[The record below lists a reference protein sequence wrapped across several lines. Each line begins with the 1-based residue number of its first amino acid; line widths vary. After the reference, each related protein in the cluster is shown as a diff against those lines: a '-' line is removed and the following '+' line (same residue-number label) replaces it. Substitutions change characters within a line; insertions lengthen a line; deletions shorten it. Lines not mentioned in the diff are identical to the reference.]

1 MSVWTTTVAPTV
13 PVAAEIVRRQLHQ
26 LGLTEQAAAVH
37 WDVDW
42 AGPVPLPLADEASVQ
57 AACGIMHVHGRRF
70 GRPEPLA
77 VDYAS
82 AMAGIL
88 AGQGILAALIARARG
103 RRLSRVRTSVAQ
115 AALLAMTQ
123 YLAAATC
130 TDGPQAGWSSWGETG
145 GPPFR
150 SADGVLFEIEMFD
163 AEIWLRFWCGLGA
176 EEQAIRRGWRPFL
189 LRFATAT
196 CPVPCGLHEAAA
208 RHRFAEVSA
217 TGAACGAS
225 VVRVR
230 QSPDGVGDRR
240 PWLISP
246 LPGTTRRRFDR
257 PRHLPLEGIVVVES
271 TRRLQGPLAS
281 HLLRLLG
288 AEVVRIE
295 PPGGDPQRGEPPIAR
310 DHSARF
316 RALNDGK
323 RVVEADF
330 TTRSGVETIR
340 ELVAAADVFLHNWA
354 PGKAARLGLDS
365 ARLARVRPGLVY
377 ASASGWGD
385 ALGAHPPLGTDYLVQ
400 AYSGLAAA
408 IRPQDAT
415 STPSLMTVTD
425 ILGGLVSA
433 QGILAALLHRIR
445 TGRGSTVDSSLLS
458 ASGVLPH
465 TNVRPVWTELDR
477 PLRTADGYLMLS
489 RRSAQQSARVHAAL
503 ARGRKPAL
511 LAARLRS
518 APSSE
523 WRRRLADAGLSA
535 VEVCTDLRT
544 LAGDRTFSAVTTV
557 DDYVRVLPPWE
568 FT

>member
-1 MSVWTTTVAPTV
+1 MSVWTTAIAPTV
-13 PVAAEIVRRQLHQ
+13 PVAAEIVGRQLQQ

-37 WDVDW
+37 CDIDW
-42 AGPVPLPLADEASVQ
+42 AGPVGLPLADEASVQ

-82 AMAGIL
+82 ATAGIL

-103 RRLSRVRTSVAQ
+103 RRLSQVRTSVAQ
-115 AALLAMTQ
+115 AALLSMTQ

-130 TDGPQAGWSSWGETG
+130 ADGPQAGESSWGETG

-150 SADGVLFEIEMFD
+150 SADGVHFEIEMFD
-163 AEIWLRFWCGLGA
+163 AEIWLRFWRVLGA
-176 EEQAIRRGWRPFL
+176 DEQAIRQGWRPFL

-196 CPVPCGLHEAAA
+196 CPVPRGLHEAAA
-208 RHRFAEVSA
+208 RHRFAEVA
-217 TGAACGAS
+217 AMGTGGAS

-230 QSPDGVGDRR
+230 ESPGRVGDRP

-246 LPGTTRRRFDR
+246 LPGATRRRFDR
-257 PRHLPLEGIVVVES
+257 PRQLPLEDIVVVES

-281 HLLRLLG
+281 HVLRLLG

-323 RVVEADF
+323 LVVEADF
-330 TTRSGVETIR
+330 TSPSGVKTIV

-354 PGKAARLGLDS
+354 PGKAAVLGLDS
-365 ARLARVRPGLVY
+365 ERLGRVRPGLVY

-489 RRSAQQSARVHAAL
+489 GRSAQQSARVHTAL
-503 ARGRKPAL
+503 AQGRTPS

-523 WRRRLADAGLSA
+523 WVRRLADAGLSA

-544 LAGDRTFSAVTTV
+544 LADGPEFSAAMAVG
-557 DDYVRVLPPWE
+557 DYVKVLPPWE

>member
-1 MSVWTTTVAPTV
+1 MSVWTTAVVPKV
-13 PVAAEIVRRQLHQ
+13 PVAADIVRRQLQQ
-26 LGLTEQAAAVH
+26 LGLTEQAQAVH
-37 WDVDW
+37 WDIDW
-42 AGPVPLPLADEASVQ
+42 AGPVGLPLADEASVQ

-82 AMAGIL
+82 TTAGIL

-103 RRLSRVRTSVAQ
+103 RRLGQVRTSVTQ
-115 AALLAMTQ
+115 AALLSMTQ

-130 TDGPQAGWSSWGETG
+130 ADGPSWGETG

-163 AEIWLRFWCGLGA
+163 AEVWLRFWRVLGA
-176 EEQAIRRGWRPFL
+176 DEQAIRQGWRPFL

-196 CPVPCGLHEAAA
+196 CPVPRGLHEAAA
-208 RHRFAEVSA
+208 RHRFEEVA
-217 TGAACGAS
+217 ARGTGGAS

-230 QSPDGVGDRR
+230 ESPGRVGDRH

-246 LPGTTRRRFDR
+246 LPGATRRRFDR
-257 PRHLPLEGIVVVES
+257 PGHLPLEGIVVVES

-281 HLLRLLG
+281 HMLRLLG

-316 RALNDGK
+316 RALNDRK

-330 TTRSGVETIR
+330 TARSGVETIR
-340 ELVAAADVFLHNWA
+340 ELVSTADVFLHNWA
-354 PGKAARLGLDS
+354 PGKAALLGLDS
-365 ARLARVRPGLVY
+365 ERLGRVRPGLVY

-408 IRPQDAT
+408 IRPQDAM

-477 PLRTADGYLMLS
+477 PLRTADGYLTLS
-489 RRSAQQSARVHAAL
+489 RRSARQSARVHAAL
-503 ARGRKPAL
+503 AQGRKTAL

-523 WRRRLADAGLSA
+523 WVRRLAEAGLSA

-544 LAGDRTFSAVTTV
+544 LANAAEFSAAMAVG
-557 DDYVRVLPPWE
+557 DYVRVLPPWE